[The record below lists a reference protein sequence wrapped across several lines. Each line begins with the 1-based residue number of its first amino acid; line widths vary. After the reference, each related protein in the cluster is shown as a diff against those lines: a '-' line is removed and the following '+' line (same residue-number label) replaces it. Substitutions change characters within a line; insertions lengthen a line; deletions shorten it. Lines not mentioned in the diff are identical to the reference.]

1 MVCKSLDNHPV
12 NNVQWVPIEQVTA
25 NDYNPNVVATNEL
38 RLLYVSIKADGYTQ
52 PVVTV
57 RDEETNKYVIIDGFH
72 RYLVMKENTD
82 IREDCSGLLPIVV
95 LEKTMNERMASTVR
109 HNRARGKHQVTGM
122 SNIVFSMLDNGMTDE
137 EICSQMGMEPDE
149 LLRLKYVTGFAKLF
163 ENTEYRQSWETR
175 RMIRLRRDYDRDQDS
190 RGEELSEWQ
199 SEGRQS

>member
-1 MVCKSLDNHPV
+1 MALLDQHPV
-12 NNVQWVPIEQVTA
+12 NNVQWVPLEKVTA
-25 NDYNPNVVATNEL
+25 NDYNPNIVATNEL

-57 RDEETNKYVIIDGFH
+57 FDKEQNEFVIIDGFH
-72 RYLVMKENTD
+72 RYLVMKENKD
-82 IREDCSGLLPIVV
+82 IYDDCSGLLPIVV

-122 SNIVFSMLDNGMTDE
+122 SNIVFSMLDNGMNDA
-137 EICSQMGMEPDE
+137 EICTEMGMEPDE